1 MAATGQAPQ
10 QQRAGVLDRIGQTSS
25 MWIAAA
31 TVMIIGLMI
40 VPVPPA
46 LLDLLL
52 TLNITAAVLILLTT
66 LYTENAL
73 NFSVFPTLLLII
85 TLFRLSLNISGT
97 RLILLHGYAG
107 RVIEAF
113 GNVVVGGNYAVGIV
127 IFAILIIIQFVVIT
141 NGAGRV
147 AEVAARF
154 TLDAM
159 PGKQLAIDADLNA
172 GLITEADARQRRKD
186 IQRSADFYGAMDGAS
201 KFVRGD
207 AVAAVIIVFVN
218 IIGGFVIGVLQQG
231 LSLIQ
236 ALQRFTLLT
245 VGEGIVTQI
254 PALLMSTAT
263 GIIVTRA
270 ASEMNFGN
278 ELTRQLLQ
286 EPRAIAITSVLLVIF
301 GFMGLPPLWMFL
313 LAGIMFAL
321 FLRQRDLQ
329 KRGLLPRGADAGS
342 SVAGGVA
349 GGLSMV
355 SGVQAGITA
364 QPAVKPAESVVPL
377 LSYDPMELEIGFGLI
392 PLVDIA
398 QGGDLLERITMIRRH
413 AARDLGIVVPPIR
426 VRDNLQLKPSTYVIK
441 IYGLEVARAE
451 VMVSRLLAMNPGT
464 ATSPIEGIPTTEPA
478 FNLPALWIPES
489 ARGDAEMAG
498 YTVID
503 PTSVI
508 ATHLTE
514 VIKSHAPELL
524 GRQETSSLLDNVKQ
538 HYPVVIDELIPNL
551 LTVGEVQRVLQN
563 LLRERIPIRN
573 LLLILESLADAARQ
587 SKDIDYLTERVRS
600 ALARHICAEYAEEG
614 LLSVITVDP
623 KLETLLAEAVRRG
636 EDAYALLD
644 PQTVARI
651 YASLTKQMQS
661 AQASGLHP
669 IVLCSPAIRL
679 ALKRLTERAA
689 PALVVL
695 SYSEIAPGLRV
706 ESIGQV
712 STTDESEPVGAT

>member
-1 MAATGQAPQ
+1 MATAAPA
-10 QQRAGVLDRIGQTSS
+10 RPSLLDRLASTSHA
-25 MWIAAA
+25 WVAAA
-31 TVMIIGLMI
+31 SVVLVILMI
-40 VPVPPA
+40 VPVPPWV
-46 LLDLLL
+46 LDLLL
-52 TLNITAAVLILLTT
+52 SANITIALIILLVT

-73 NFSVFPTLLLII
+73 AFSVFPTLLLIV
-85 TLFRLSLNISGT
+85 TLFRLSLNITGT
-97 RLILLHGYAG
+97 RSILLHGYAG
-107 RVIEAF
+107 QVIEAF

-127 IFAILIIIQFVVIT
+127 IFAILIVIQFVVIT

-159 PGKQLAIDADLNA
+159 PGKQLAVDADLNA
-172 GLITEADARQRRKD
+172 GLITESEARQRRKD
-186 IQRSADFYGAMDGAS
+186 IQRAADFYGAMDGAS

-218 IIGGFVIGVLQQG
+218 IIGGFVVGMAQLK
-231 LSLIQ
+231 LPLME

-245 VGEGIVTQI
+245 IGEGIVTQI
-254 PALLMSTAT
+254 PALLISTAT

-270 ASEMNFGN
+270 ASEGSFGHD
-278 ELTRQLLQ
+278 LSRQLVQ
-286 EPRAIAITSVLLVIF
+286 EPRALLIAGVLLLLF
-301 GFMGLPPLWMFL
+301 GLFGLPPLFMFIMAAIV
-313 LAGIMFAL
+313 LAL
-321 FLRQRDLQ
+321 WLR
-329 KRGLLPRGADAGS
+329 GRGAAKAAAMKPGSGARGAGAPGA
-342 SVAGGVA
+342 AGA
-349 GGLSMV
+349 
-355 SGVQAGITA
+355 A
-364 QPAVKPAESVVPL
+364 QAVKPAESVVPL

-392 PLVDIA
+392 PLVDVS

-413 AARDLGIVVPPIR
+413 AARELGIVVPPIR
-426 VRDNLQLKPSTYVIK
+426 VRDNLQLKPSTYLVK

-464 ATSPIEGIPTTEPA
+464 ASGTVDGIPTTEPA
-478 FNLPALWIPES
+478 FGLPALWVAES

-514 VIKSHAPELL
+514 IIKTHAPELL
-524 GRQETSSLLDNVKQ
+524 GRQETSALLDNVKQ
-538 HYPVVIDELIPNL
+538 HYPVVVDELIPNL

-573 LLLILESLADAARQ
+573 LLLILENLADGARA
-587 SKDIDYLTERVRS
+587 SKDIDYLTERVR
-600 ALARHICAEYAEEG
+600 AAMNRHICAEYAENG

-623 KLETLLAEAVRRG
+623 RLESLLGEAVRRG

-644 PQTVARI
+644 PGTVAKI
-651 YASLTKQMQS
+651 YASLTKRIS
-661 AQASGLHP
+661 DAQQTGLQP
-669 IVLCSPAIRL
+669 IVLTSPATRL

-689 PALVVL
+689 PSLVVL

-712 STTDESEPVGAT
+712 STTEEALEPVGAVA

>member
-1 MAATGQAPQ
+1 MATAVPARPSL
-10 QQRAGVLDRIGQTSS
+10 LDRLASTSHA
-25 MWIAAA
+25 WVAAA
-31 TVMIIGLMI
+31 SVVLVVLMI
-40 VPVPPA
+40 VPVPPWM
-46 LLDLLL
+46 LDLLL
-52 TLNITAAVLILLTT
+52 STNITVALVILLVA

-73 NFSVFPTLLLII
+73 SFSVFPTLLLIV
-85 TLFRLSLNISGT
+85 TLFRLSLNITGT
-97 RLILLHGYAG
+97 RSILLHGYAG
-107 RVIEAF
+107 QVIEAF

-127 IFAILIIIQFVVIT
+127 IFAILIVIQFVVIT

-159 PGKQLAIDADLNA
+159 PGKQLAVDADLNA
-172 GLITEADARQRRKD
+172 GLITEAEARQRRKD
-186 IQRSADFYGAMDGAS
+186 IQRAADFYGAMDGAS

-218 IIGGFVIGVLQQG
+218 IIGGFVIGIAQQG
-231 LSLIQ
+231 MSIVE

-245 VGEGIVTQI
+245 IGEGIVTQI
-254 PALLMSTAT
+254 PALLISTAT

-270 ASEMNFGN
+270 ASEGSFGHD
-278 ELTRQLLQ
+278 LSRQLIQ
-286 EPRAIAITSVLLVIF
+286 EPRALLIASVLLVLF
-301 GFMGLPPLWMFL
+301 GFFGLPPLFMFP
-313 LAGIMFAL
+313 LAAVMFAL
-321 FLRQRDLQ
+321 FLRQR
-329 KRGLLPRGADAGS
+329 KAKAAAAKPGAKGAAPGQPGAAG
-342 SVAGGVA
+342 AGGVA
-349 GGLSMV
+349 SP
-355 SGVQAGITA
+355 
-364 QPAVKPAESVVPL
+364 PAVKPAESVVPL

-392 PLVDIA
+392 PLVDVS

-426 VRDNLQLKPSTYVIK
+426 VRDNLQLKPSTYVVK
-441 IYGLEVARAE
+441 IYGLEVTRAE

-464 ATSPIEGIPTTEPA
+464 ATGAIDGIPTTEPA
-478 FNLPALWIPES
+478 FGLPALWIADG

-514 VIKSHAPELL
+514 IIKAQAPDLL
-524 GRQETSSLLDNVKQ
+524 GRQETSALLDNVKQ
-538 HYPVVIDELIPNL
+538 HYPVVVDELIPNL

-573 LLLILESLADAARQ
+573 LLLILENLADGARA
-587 SKDIDYLTERVRS
+587 SKDVDYLTERVR
-600 ALARHICAEYAEEG
+600 AAMARHICAEYAENG

-623 KLETLLAEAVRRG
+623 RLETLLGEAVRRG

-644 PQTVARI
+644 PATVAKI
-651 YASLTKQMQS
+651 YASLTKRMQE
-661 AQASGLHP
+661 AQQGGLHP
-669 IVLCSPAIRL
+669 IVLTSPGTRL
-679 ALKRLTERAA
+679 ALKRLTERAT
-689 PALVVL
+689 PGLVVL

-712 STTDESEPVGAT
+712 STTEEAAPEPVGAGV

>member
-1 MAATGQAPQ
+1 M
-10 QQRAGVLDRIGQTSS
+10 DRLASTSHA
-25 MWIAAA
+25 WVAAA
-31 TVMIIGLMI
+31 SVVLVVLMI
-40 VPVPPA
+40 VPVPTWV
-46 LLDLLL
+46 LDLLL
-52 TLNITAAVLILLTT
+52 SMNITMALVILLVT

-73 NFSVFPTLLLII
+73 AFSVFPTLLLIV
-85 TLFRLSLNISGT
+85 TLFRLSLNITGT
-97 RLILLHGYAG
+97 RLILLHGNAG
-107 RVIEAF
+107 QVIEAF

-127 IFAILIIIQFVVIT
+127 IFAILIVIQFVVIT

-159 PGKQLAIDADLNA
+159 PGKQLAVDADLNA
-172 GLITEADARQRRKD
+172 GLITEAEARQRRKD

-207 AVAAVIIVFVN
+207 AIAAVIIVFVN
-218 IIGGFVIGVLQQG
+218 IIGGFVIGILQQG
-231 LSLIQ
+231 MPLLE

-245 VGEGIVTQI
+245 IGEGIVTQI
-254 PALLMSTAT
+254 PALLISTAT

-270 ASEMNFGN
+270 ASEGSFGHDV
-278 ELTRQLLQ
+278 TRQLVQ
-286 EPRAIAITSVLLVIF
+286 EPRALLIAGSLLIVF
-301 GFMGLPPLWMFL
+301 GLFGLPAWAMFTMAAIVL
-313 LAGIMFAL
+313 AL
-321 FLRQRDLQ
+321 FVRARSQAKLAAL
-329 KRGLLPRGADAGS
+329 KPGAGAKGIAGGTGAPGLPGS
-342 SVAGGVA
+342 S
-349 GGLSMV
+349 S
-355 SGVQAGITA
+355 Q
-364 QPAVKPAESVVPL
+364 AVKPAESVVPL

-392 PLVDIA
+392 PLVDVS

-413 AARDLGIVVPPIR
+413 AARELGIVVPPIR

-441 IYGLEVARAE
+441 IYGLEVTRAE

-464 ATSPIEGIPTTEPA
+464 ATDGIDGIPTTEPA
-478 FNLPALWIPES
+478 FGLPALWVAES

-514 VIKSHAPELL
+514 IIKTHAPDLL
-524 GRQETSSLLDNVKQ
+524 GRQEASALLDNVKQ
-538 HYPVVIDELIPNL
+538 HYPVVVDELIPNL

-573 LLLILESLADAARQ
+573 LLLILENLADGARA
-587 SKDIDYLTERVRS
+587 SKDIDYLTERVR
-600 ALARHICAEYAEEG
+600 AAMARHICAEYAENG

-623 KLETLLAEAVRRG
+623 RLETLLGEAVRRG

-644 PQTVARI
+644 PGTVAKI
-651 YASLTKQMQS
+651 YASLTKRMQD
-661 AQASGLHP
+661 AQQGGLQP
-669 IVLCSPAIRL
+669 IVLTSPGTRL

-689 PALVVL
+689 PSLVVL

-706 ESIGQV
+706 ESIGQI
-712 STTDESEPVGAT
+712 STTEEAPEYAGAPA

>member
-1 MAATGQAPQ
+1 VATAAPARPN
-10 QQRAGVLDRIGQTSS
+10 LIDRLASTSHV
-25 MWIAAA
+25 WVAAA
-31 TVMIIGLMI
+31 SVLLVVLMI
-40 VPVPPA
+40 VPVAPWVLDVLLSTNIA
-46 LLDLLL
+46 LAL
-52 TLNITAAVLILLTT
+52 VILLVT

-73 NFSVFPTLLLII
+73 SFSVFPTLLLII
-85 TLFRLSLNISGT
+85 TLFRLSLNITGT
-97 RLILLHGYAG
+97 RSILLHGYAG
-107 RVIEAF
+107 QVIEAF
-113 GNVVVGGNYAVGIV
+113 GNIVVGGNPVVGIV
-127 IFAILIIIQFVVIT
+127 IFAILVVIQFVVIT
-141 NGAGRV
+141 SGAGRV

-159 PGKQLAIDADLNA
+159 PGKQLAVDADLNA
-172 GLITEADARQRRKD
+172 GLITEAEARQRRKD

-218 IIGGFVIGVLQQG
+218 IIGGFFIGVFQQG
-231 LSLIQ
+231 MTITE

-245 VGEGIVTQI
+245 IGEGIVTQI
-254 PALLMSTAT
+254 PALLISTAT

-270 ASEMNFGN
+270 AAEGSFGHD
-278 ELTRQLLQ
+278 LSRQLVQNPTAL
-286 EPRAIAITSVLLVIF
+286 AIAGSLLILF
-301 GFMGLPPLWMFL
+301 GFFGLPMWVML
-313 LAGIMFAL
+313 LMGGILFAL
-321 FLRQRDLQ
+321 FFRQRRMTRAKAVADG
-329 KRGLLPRGADAGS
+329 KGLTGRPGAPG
-342 SVAGGVA
+342 
-349 GGLSMV
+349 V
-355 SGVQAGITA
+355 SGSTS

-392 PLVDIA
+392 PLVDVS

-413 AARDLGIVVPPIR
+413 AARELGIVVPPIR
-426 VRDNLQLKPSTYVIK
+426 VRDNLQLKPSTYVVK

-464 ATSPIEGIPTTEPA
+464 ATNGIDGIPTTEPA
-478 FNLPALWIPES
+478 FGLPALWIAES
-489 ARGDAEMAG
+489 ARGDAELAG

-514 VIKSHAPELL
+514 IIRGHAPDLL
-524 GRQETSSLLDNVKQ
+524 GRQETSALLENVKQ
-538 HYPVVIDELIPNL
+538 HYPVVVEELIPSL

-573 LLLILESLADAARQ
+573 LLLILENLADGARQ
-587 SKDIDYLTERVRS
+587 SKDIDFLTEKVR
-600 ALARHICAEYAEEG
+600 AAMARHICAEYAENG
-614 LLSVITVDP
+614 MLSVITVDP
-623 KLETLLAEAVRRG
+623 RLESLLAEAVRRG

-644 PQTVARI
+644 PATVAKI
-651 YASLTKQMQS
+651 YNSLTRQIQT
-661 AQASGLHP
+661 AQQTGLQP
-669 IVLCSPAIRL
+669 IVLTSPSTRL

-689 PALVVL
+689 PQLVVL

-712 STTDESEPVGAT
+712 SATDEVPEPAGAAS

>member
-1 MAATGQAPQ
+1 MAAVASPAPKTPTVME
-10 QQRAGVLDRIGQTSS
+10 RL
-25 MWIAAA
+25 AA
-31 TVMIIGLMI
+31 TSQVWVAGASVILVVLMI
-40 VPVPPA
+40 VPVQPWV
-46 LLDLLL
+46 LDLLL
-52 TLNITAAVLILLTT
+52 SMNIALALVIMLVT

-73 NFSVFPTLLLII
+73 AFSVFPTLILIV

-97 RLILLHGYAG
+97 RSILLRGYAG
-107 RVIEAF
+107 QVIEAF

-127 IFAILIIIQFVVIT
+127 VFAILVVIQFVVIT

-159 PGKQLAIDADLNA
+159 PGKQLAVDADLNA
-172 GLITEADARQRRKD
+172 GLITEAEARQRRRD
-186 IQRSADFYGAMDGAS
+186 IQRAADFYGAMDGAS

-207 AVAAVIIVFVN
+207 AVAALIIVFVN
-218 IIGGFVIGVLQQG
+218 IIGGFVIGIVQQG
-231 LSLIQ
+231 LSLTE
-236 ALQRFTLLT
+236 ALQRYTLLT
-245 VGEGIVTQI
+245 IGEGIVTQI
-254 PALLMSTAT
+254 PALLVSTAT

-270 ASEMNFGN
+270 AAESSFGA
-278 ELTRQLLQ
+278 ELTSQLVQ
-286 EPRAIAITSVLLVIF
+286 EPRALAIAAALLILF
-301 GFMGLPPLWMFL
+301 GLFGLPPLFMFL
-313 LAGIMFAL
+313 MAGIVLAL
-321 FLRQRDLQ
+321 FFRRRSVMRAAALR
-329 KRGLLPRGADAGS
+329 PAAGS
-342 SVAGGVA
+342 GPGSA
-349 GGLSMV
+349 
-355 SGVQAGITA
+355 TN

-392 PLVDIA
+392 PLVDVS

-413 AARDLGIVVPPIR
+413 AARELGIVVPPIR
-426 VRDNLQLKPSTYVIK
+426 VRDNLQLKPSTYVVK

-464 ATSPIEGIPTTEPA
+464 ATNGIEGIPTVEPA

-489 ARGDAEMAG
+489 ARGDAELAG

-514 VIKSHAPELL
+514 LIKTHAPDLL
-524 GRQETSSLLDNVKQ
+524 GRQETSALLDNVKA
-538 HYPVVIDELIPNL
+538 HYPVVVDELVPGL
-551 LTVGEVQRVLQN
+551 LTVGEIQRVLQN

-573 LLLILESLADAARQ
+573 LLLILENLADGARA
-587 SKDIDYLTERVRS
+587 SKDIDFLTERVR
-600 ALARHICAEYAEEG
+600 AAMARHISAEYTENG

-623 KLETLLAEAVRRG
+623 RLETLLGEAARRG

-644 PQTVARI
+644 PNTVAKI
-651 YASLTKQMQS
+651 YGSLTKQIQA
-661 AQASGLHP
+661 AQQAGLQP
-669 IVLCSPAIRL
+669 IVLTSPQTRL

-689 PALVVL
+689 PQLVVL

-706 ESIGQV
+706 ESIGQI
-712 STTDESEPVGAT
+712 STTEDSIEPIGV

>member
-1 MAATGQAPQ
+1 M
-10 QQRAGVLDRIGQTSS
+10 DRLASTSHV
-25 MWIAAA
+25 WVAAA
-31 TVMIIGLMI
+31 SVLLVVLMI
-40 VPVPPA
+40 VPVAPWVLDVLLSTNIA
-46 LLDLLL
+46 LAL
-52 TLNITAAVLILLTT
+52 VILLVT

-73 NFSVFPTLLLII
+73 AFSVFPTLLLII
-85 TLFRLSLNISGT
+85 TLFRLSLNITGT
-97 RLILLHGYAG
+97 RSILLHGYAG
-107 RVIEAF
+107 QVIEAF
-113 GNVVVGGNYAVGIV
+113 GNIVVGGNPVVGIV
-127 IFAILIIIQFVVIT
+127 IFAILVVIQFVVIT

-159 PGKQLAIDADLNA
+159 PGKQLAVDADLNA
-172 GLITEADARQRRKD
+172 GLITEAEARQRRKD

-218 IIGGFVIGVLQQG
+218 IIGGFFIGIFQQG
-231 LSLIQ
+231 MTIVE

-245 VGEGIVTQI
+245 IGEGIVTQI
-254 PALLMSTAT
+254 PALLISTAT

-270 ASEMNFGN
+270 AAEGSFGHD
-278 ELTRQLLQ
+278 LSRQLIQNPTAL
-286 EPRAIAITSVLLVIF
+286 AIAGSLLILF
-301 GFMGLPPLWMFL
+301 GFFGLPMWVMLMMG
-313 LAGIMFAL
+313 GILFAL
-321 FLRQRDLQ
+321 FFRQR
-329 KRGLLPRGADAGS
+329 KMTRAKAVADGK
-342 SVAGGVA
+342 
-349 GGLSMV
+349 GLSGRPGAPGV
-355 SGVQAGITA
+355 SGSTA

-392 PLVDIA
+392 PLVDVS

-413 AARDLGIVVPPIR
+413 AARELGIVVPPIR
-426 VRDNLQLKPSTYVIK
+426 VRDNLQLKPSTYVVK

-464 ATSPIEGIPTTEPA
+464 ATNGIDGIPTTEPA
-478 FNLPALWIPES
+478 FGLPALWIAES
-489 ARGDAEMAG
+489 ARGDAELAG

-514 VIKSHAPELL
+514 IIRGHAPDLL
-524 GRQETSSLLDNVKQ
+524 GRQETSALLDNVKQ
-538 HYPVVIDELIPNL
+538 HYPVVVEELIPSL

-573 LLLILESLADAARQ
+573 LLLILENLADGARQ
-587 SKDIDYLTERVRS
+587 SKDIDFLTEKVR
-600 ALARHICAEYAEEG
+600 AAIARHICAEYAENG
-614 LLSVITVDP
+614 MLSVITVDP
-623 KLETLLAEAVRRG
+623 RLESLLAEAVRRG

-644 PQTVARI
+644 PATVAKI
-651 YASLTKQMQS
+651 YNSLTRQIQT
-661 AQASGLHP
+661 AQQTGLQP
-669 IVLCSPAIRL
+669 IVLTSPSTRL

-712 STTDESEPVGAT
+712 SATDEVPEPAGAAG

>member
-1 MAATGQAPQ
+1 MAAVTSPAPKRAKVADALAASSQAIV
-10 QQRAGVLDRIGQTSS
+10 AALAVVL
-25 MWIAAA
+25 
-31 TVMIIGLMI
+31 VVLMI
-40 VPVPPA
+40 VPVQPWV
-46 LLDLLL
+46 LDLLL
-52 TLNITAAVLILLTT
+52 SLNIGLALVIILVT

-73 NFSVFPTLLLII
+73 SFSVFPTLLLIV
-85 TLFRLSLNISGT
+85 TLFRLSLNISAT
-97 RLILLHGYAG
+97 RSILLHGFAG
-107 RVIEAF
+107 QVIEAF
-113 GNVVVGGNYAVGIV
+113 GNVVIGGNYVVGII

-159 PGKQLAIDADLNA
+159 PGKQLAVDADLNA
-172 GLITEADARQRRKD
+172 GLITEAEARVRRSN

-207 AVAAVIIVFVN
+207 AVAALIIVFVN
-218 IIGGFVIGVLQQG
+218 IIGGFVIGIVQQG
-231 LSLIQ
+231 MTLVE
-236 ALQRFTLLT
+236 ALQRYTLLT

-254 PALLMSTAT
+254 PALLISTAT

-270 ASEMNFGN
+270 ASESSFGAD
-278 ELTRQLLQ
+278 LTRQLVQ
-286 EPRAIAITSVLLVIF
+286 EPRALAIAGGLLVLF
-301 GFMGLPPLWMFL
+301 GVFGLPPVFMF
-313 LAGIMFAL
+313 IMAAALFAL
-321 FLRQRDLQ
+321 FFRQRAVRAAAA
-329 KRGLLPRGADAGS
+329 KRAALPVAQGGAAN
-342 SVAGGVA
+342 
-349 GGLSMV
+349 
-355 SGVQAGITA
+355 

-392 PLVDIA
+392 PLVDVS

-413 AARDLGIVVPPIR
+413 AAREIGIVVPPIR
-426 VRDNLQLKPSTYVIK
+426 VRDNLQLKPSTYVAK

-464 ATSPIEGIPTTEPA
+464 ATNGIEGIPTTEPA

-489 ARGDAEMAG
+489 MRGDAEMAG

-514 VIKSHAPELL
+514 LIKTHAPDLL
-524 GRQETSSLLDNVKQ
+524 GRQETSALLDNVKA
-538 HYPVVIDELIPNL
+538 HYPVVVDELVPGL
-551 LTVGEVQRVLQN
+551 LTVGEIQRVLQN

-573 LLLILESLADAARQ
+573 LLLVLENLADGARQ
-587 SKDIDYLTERVRS
+587 SKDIDFLTERVRT
-600 ALARHICAEYAEEG
+600 AMARHISAEYTENG
-614 LLSVITVDP
+614 VLSVITVDP
-623 KLETLLAEAVRRG
+623 RLETLLGEAARRG

-644 PQTVARI
+644 PNTVAKI
-651 YASLTKQMQS
+651 YGSLTKQIQS
-661 AQASGLHP
+661 AQQSGLQP
-669 IVLCSPAIRL
+669 IVLTSPQTRL

-689 PALVVL
+689 PQLVVL

-706 ESIGQV
+706 ESIGQI
-712 STTDESEPVGAT
+712 STTDESVEPVGV